1 MDPPHDG
8 GVSDRQAAFGHHLH
22 QVSEAELDAQV
33 PPHTQDN
40 YLAIKVPTLKQFLQT
55 REPGHH
61 TARNSPDGREDGTA
75 GKLNQ
80 SQKNEGMAE
89 GKTQVSTMQ

>member
-8 GVSDRQAAFGHHLH
+8 GVSDRQAAFGHHLR